1 MKSRIMI
8 GLVLMIVT
16 LAGQG
21 MAAEACQD
29 EQNMAQ
35 GTLQTAAEMVDT
47 VKKESQ
53 AEFDSKF
60 HQKSTA
66 NKLAFTISAIDEVVQ
81 CLDKANQGGD
91 AAAGAKKDSE
101 AKLMDRLTHY
111 RDSLKSTEDS
121 KAAKALIGTFDLS
134 SK

>member
-53 AEFDSKF
+53 AEFDSKLPEEYC
-60 HQKSTA
+60 QQA
-66 NKLAFTISAIDEVVQ
+66 
-81 CLDKANQGGD
+81 
-91 AAAGAKKDSE
+91 
-101 AKLMDRLTHY
+101 RLY
-111 RDSLKSTEDS
+111 N
-121 KAAKALIGTFDLS
+121 IGH
-134 SK
+134 